1 MVNLDFK
8 NVGEIKDMKPC
19 CGEHYLSAGYVWK
32 QKNEIYFCKHCGKV
46 YFSPGVGK
54 LKRWLIKKFA
64 LHYEMYDESQVRV
77 YFPLNKPTLVADL
90 TGEKIRELEEGLKE
104 CEKV

>member
-19 CGEHYLSAGYVWK
+19 CGEHYLNVGYVWK
-32 QKNEIYFCKHCGKV
+32 PKNEIYFCKHCGKV
-46 YFSPGVGK
+46 YFSPEVSK
-54 LKRWLIKKFA
+54 LTRWLIKKFA
-64 LHYEMYDESQVRV
+64 LHYELYDESQVRV
-77 YFPLNKPTLVADL
+77 YFPLDRPTVVADAS
-90 TGEKIRELEEGLKE
+90 GETIKNLEKDLEE